1 MSAMPEP
8 AIAKATPEEYLALER
23 KAEYRSEYLNGEIF
37 AMAGASREHNL
48 ITGNVFGEI
57 RQQLRGRAG
66 EVYSIDVRVKVEDS
80 GLYTY
85 PDVAVVCEDPEF
97 EDNEVDTLLNT
108 TTVLSS
114 CCGSCARRG
123 SPDPAAPR
131 TDRSPRI
138 PWIRSPLRPSGQA
151 FRGGR
156 RPAPS

>member
-66 EVYSIDVRVKVEDS
+66 EVYSIDVRVKVEDA

-108 TTVLSS
+108 TTVLSANVLGEGLLTPPLPGPTGLLES
-114 CCGSCARRG
+114 RG
-123 SPDPAAPR
+123 FAA
-131 TDRSPRI
+131 
-138 PWIRSPLRPSGQA
+138 L
-151 FRGGR
+151 
-156 RPAPS
+156 